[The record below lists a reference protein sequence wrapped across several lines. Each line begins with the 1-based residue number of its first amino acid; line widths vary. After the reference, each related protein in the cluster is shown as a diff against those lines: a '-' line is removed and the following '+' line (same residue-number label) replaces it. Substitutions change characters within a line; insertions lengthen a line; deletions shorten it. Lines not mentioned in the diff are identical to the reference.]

1 MIIEREIPLN
11 VQQITREL
19 ANSVDPDALK
29 ELTDFVDYYQ
39 LCHAAVKEV
48 CTKLENLDADY
59 ATHFAHNPIH
69 HMETRMKDPDSLI
82 KKLQQ
87 KGLPVSN
94 ESMKNN
100 LYDIGGIRIMTN
112 YPGDIYTVAH
122 NLLAQD
128 DITLVRRRDYVQQPK
143 PSGYRSLHLVV
154 KVPVFQ
160 STGARIAPVEVQIRT
175 IGMDMWAS
183 LEHKLRYKTHVD
195 DTKLA
200 EYADRLVAYSD
211 ELMTIENGMQDIYT
225 DLNQEE

>member
-19 ANSVDPDALK
+19 TNSVDPDALK

-112 YPGDIYTVAH
+112 YPGDIYTVAD

-183 LEHKLRYKTHVD
+183 LEHKLRYKTNVD

-200 EYADRLVAYSD
+200 EYADLLVAYSD